1 MLTNEFQPTNI
12 SGVHIEKG
20 RKKVKGPVNEMSG
33 VHVTRRLSANN
44 ALLSSGQ
51 SAIGG
56 VKAKNL
62 VRKGGRDTYLG
73 SAPKRMN
80 LDSSSNY
87 FLGGAP
93 GKIRQLGNITN
104 HVMGL
109 KKPSLLSL
117 IPGLVY
123 TATKATSSKIKRL
136 AYGVVNPGL
145 PQPEMFGRDDRRRIS
160 GPMTVT
166 LVAPQ
171 FMSQLNDIAL
181 HKSLDNN
188 NTMRSYSI
196 NQNAMAA
203 ISQYVHFASDPA
215 NKALLPEQSK
225 MLYSLTRVRTE
236 DGRALESASGAYNTV
251 DLYRNIIQ
259 MMPNNIDKQTV
270 MKIAEA
276 AQKEKKKRDNF
287 TKNRALQATADS
299 FNRYAENM
307 EALRRIAKET
317 SGPAGTNLKTFIEN
331 NFSEEKKLTPEQ
343 VKAIEEEARKNVEAR
358 KDLTPEQVE
367 EEYEKLK
374 TELTKKKEE
383 ENMESATEMALKLI
397 ADDPN
402 NAESILGE
410 EGAKAYKEQMK
421 KNEMKEQ
428 QMVAKNLMKD
438 QMEKNKLYLQAHPED
453 AKLSHSELAKK
464 VEEQEMRKDIQTSA
478 DKVLKRGKFTG
489 KITRGDTAQLGLPQS
504 SSSNSNN
511 NSADRQTPKIPP
523 KQTLQTNNV
532 PTNNKNDNTTMTVN
546 PLLYKAVQNQKNPNN
561 KANANTRK

>member
-1 MLTNEFQPTNI
+1 MD
-12 SGVHIEKG
+12 
-20 RKKVKGPVNEMSG
+20 
-33 VHVTRRLSANN
+33 VTVLNVFSNM
-44 ALLSSGQ
+44 
-51 SAIGG
+51 
-56 VKAKNL
+56 K
-62 VRKGGRDTYLG
+62 
-73 SAPKRMN
+73 
-80 LDSSSNY
+80 LDS
-87 FLGGAP
+87 F
-93 GKIRQLGNITN
+93 TWWN
-104 HVMGL
+104 H
-109 KKPSLLSL
+109 
-117 IPGLVY
+117 I
-123 TATKATSSKIKRL
+123 KIK
-136 AYGVVNPGL
+136 
-145 PQPEMFGRDDRRRIS
+145 
-160 GPMTVT
+160 
-166 LVAPQ
+166 
-171 FMSQLNDIAL
+171 
-181 HKSLDNN
+181 
-188 NTMRSYSI
+188 
-196 NQNAMAA
+196 
-203 ISQYVHFASDPA
+203 
-215 NKALLPEQSK
+215 
-225 MLYSLTRVRTE
+225 
-236 DGRALESASGAYNTV
+236 
-251 DLYRNIIQ
+251 
-259 MMPNNIDKQTV
+259 
-270 MKIAEA
+270 
-276 AQKEKKKRDNF
+276 
-287 TKNRALQATADS
+287 
-299 FNRYAENM
+299 
-307 EALRRIAKET
+307 
-317 SGPAGTNLKTFIEN
+317 
-331 NFSEEKKLTPEQ
+331 
-343 VKAIEEEARKNVEAR
+343 
-358 KDLTPEQVE
+358 E

-504 SSSNSNN
+504 SSSNSND